1 LEEEV
6 EGVTRLFRENLFQG
20 VKATSGSVRM
30 TYLTF
35 LFLNPA
41 SRRGTGREGH
51 PLLSSRRRQH
61 SRPEFEG
68 VKVTW

>member
-1 LEEEV
+1 MEEEV

-41 SRRGTGREGH
+41 RAKRE
-51 PLLSSRRRQH
+51 RKAKA
-61 SRPEFEG
+61 PEL
-68 VKVTW
+68 V

>member
-30 TYLTF
+30 TTNDPQTSHRVWNMVVCIGLE
-35 LFLNPA
+35 
-41 SRRGTGREGH
+41 GRVI
-51 PLLSSRRRQH
+51 R
-61 SRPEFEG
+61 
-68 VKVTW
+68 